1 MDFTIN
7 ELEDVW
13 TADDKKLGVAN
24 AVYHRL
30 EGVDPEL
37 QYYASYLY
45 VQNFDYGD
53 DYYIPTD
60 FIKGREGNTGA
71 LFLKTTFKEVL
82 ENTWTRMPEFI
93 LHGYGRIE
101 KLQPA

>member
-1 MDFTIN
+1 MDFTVN
-7 ELEDVW
+7 ELEEIW

-30 EGVDPEL
+30 EGVNPEL
-37 QYYASYLY
+37 GYYATYLH

-60 FIKGREGNTGA
+60 FLKGRDEKTG
-71 LFLKTTFKEVL
+71 LLVVQKTFQQIL

-93 LHGYGRIE
+93 LHGNGRIE
-101 KLQPA
+101 KLAAA

>member
-1 MDFTIN
+1 MDFAIN
-7 ELEDVW
+7 TQEDVW

-24 AVYHRL
+24 AIYHRL
-30 EGVDPEL
+30 EGIDPKL
-37 QYYASYLY
+37 RYYAAYLH

-60 FIKGREGNTGA
+60 FIKGRDEKTGHVVIRNT
-71 LFLKTTFKEVL
+71 FQKVL

-93 LHGYGRIE
+93 LHGHGRIE
-101 KLQPA
+101 KLS

>member
-1 MDFTIN
+1 MDFSISK
-7 ELEDVW
+7 LEEVW

-30 EGVDPEL
+30 EGVNPEL
-37 QYYASYLY
+37 KYYASYLH

-60 FIKGREGNTGA
+60 FIDGRDQKTGK
-71 LFLKTTFKEVL
+71 LSLRKTFQQIL

-93 LHGYGRIE
+93 LHGSGQVE
-101 KLQPA
+101 KLS

>member
-7 ELEDVW
+7 KLEEVW

-24 AVYHRL
+24 AIYHRL
-30 EGVDPEL
+30 EGVNPEL
-37 QYYASYLY
+37 KYYASYLH

-60 FIKGREGNTGA
+60 FIDGRDQKTGK
-71 LFLKTTFKEVL
+71 LSLRKTFHEVL
-82 ENTWTRMPEFI
+82 ENTWTRMPEFV
-93 LHGYGRIE
+93 LQGNGLIE
-101 KLQPA
+101 KLS

>member
-1 MDFTIN
+1 MDFSISK
-7 ELEDVW
+7 LEEIW

-30 EGVDPEL
+30 EGVDPQL
-37 QYYASYLY
+37 KYYASYLH

-60 FIKGREGNTGA
+60 YIKGRDPETHR
-71 LFLKTTFKEVL
+71 LTLTTTFHEVL
-82 ENTWTRMPEFI
+82 TNTWTRMPEFI
-93 LHGYGRIE
+93 LHGNGQIE
-101 KLQPA
+101 KLAV

>member
-1 MDFTIN
+1 MDFTISK
-7 ELEDVW
+7 LEEVW

-30 EGVDPEL
+30 EGVNPEL
-37 QYYASYLY
+37 KYYASYLH
-45 VQNFDYGD
+45 VQNFDLGD

-60 FIKGREGNTGA
+60 FIKGRDPETG
-71 LFLKTTFKEVL
+71 LLVLKTTFHKIL

-93 LHGYGRIE
+93 LHGNGRIE
-101 KLQPA
+101 KLTV

>member
-1 MDFTIN
+1 MDFTISK
-7 ELEDVW
+7 LEEVW

-30 EGVDPEL
+30 EGVNPEL
-37 QYYASYLY
+37 KYYASYLH

-60 FIKGREGNTGA
+60 FIDGRDQESGKLSLT
-71 LFLKTTFKEVL
+71 KTFQQIL

-93 LHGYGRIE
+93 LHGNGRIE
-101 KLQPA
+101 KLF

>member
-7 ELEDVW
+7 KLEEVW
-13 TADDKKLGVAN
+13 SADDKKLGVAN
-24 AVYHRL
+24 ALYHRL
-30 EGVDPEL
+30 EGVNPDL
-37 QYYASYLY
+37 GYYASYLH

-60 FIKGREGNTGA
+60 FVKGRDGKTG
-71 LFLKTTFKEVL
+71 LLMLQTTFQKVL

-93 LHGYGRIE
+93 LHGSSQIE
-101 KLQPA
+101 KLPV